1 MRFPVASHILVKNL
15 SEVGVGMQ
23 WKWTVLNSQ
32 KQAFLE
38 CCFQLASDMW
48 FHQECPDFW
57 GGIDAR
63 FPWGDTLV
71 FGWFAVAAFG
81 TFAGNQPCSD
91 LKLKTMDGWDPHV
104 VKLPGVW
111 SCFRKRGILEH
122 QAFQD
127 LSTNRSDTKD
137 RVRWHLAGVYVSV
150 CVLCGRGFFRLW
162 ILLLKSVCKGTLAHE
177 LKGRRG

>member
-38 CCFQLASDMW
+38 CCFQLVSDIW

-63 FPWGDTLV
+63 FPWRHTLV
-71 FGWFAVAAFG
+71 FGWFAVAGFG

-91 LKLKTMDGWDPHV
+91 LKLKTMDRWDLDV
-104 VKLPGVW
+104 VMLPDIW
-111 SCFRKRGILEH
+111 SCFRKRGYWNI
-122 QAFQD
+122 
-127 LSTNRSDTKD
+127 RSFMTSPKT
-137 RVRWHLAGVYVSV
+137 GVIQ
-150 CVLCGRGFFRLW
+150 W
-162 ILLLKSVCKGTLAHE
+162 IEFLGTLFVSMCPYVFSV
-177 LKGRRG
+177 RRQVSSASRCYC